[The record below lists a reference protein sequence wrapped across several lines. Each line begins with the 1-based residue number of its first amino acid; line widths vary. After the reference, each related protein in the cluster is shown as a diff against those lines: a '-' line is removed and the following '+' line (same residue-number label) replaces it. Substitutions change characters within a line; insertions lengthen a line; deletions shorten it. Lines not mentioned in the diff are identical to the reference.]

1 MTISSPRRKTKAPRR
16 VVDHANS
23 RRSIASWV
31 MWDVGS
37 SSFDSIMTTFI
48 FTVYLTSSYFGTPE
62 ETSSALSLGLTV
74 AGFLIAILAP
84 VTGQRNDKSGRGIFW
99 LGVNTML
106 LVGSMAACF
115 FVGPTPQY
123 LWLGVALISAASVFS
138 EFAYVNYNAVL
149 PRISHPENIG
159 KISGAGWAAGYIGGI
174 LALAVVLW
182 GFVLTPEVLGLTTDN
197 ALNIRAVALFAA
209 AWCLFFCVPL
219 LVRMRTRERFL
230 PEVLPTRELR
240 FLELGMERLSP
251 ARQGG
256 LLASY
261 KALWRTI
268 KRLKM
273 TSPQTLWFLIAS
285 AVFRDGLSGIFTFGG
300 ILAAGTFGFSTS
312 EVILFGIAG
321 SAVAAAGAILG
332 GYLDDYLGP
341 KAIIVISLVG
351 IILAATP
358 LLFFPQP
365 GVFWVCALLLCLF
378 VGPAQSASRTFLAR
392 LADPGTEGE
401 LFGLYSTTGR
411 ATSFLAPMLFG
422 LCVSIMG
429 AQIWGVLGI
438 LIVVVAGLLLL
449 LPVKAPGPL
458 RVRAARREQKREQK
472 RRDKAAQ

>member
-1 MTISSPRRKTKAPRR
+1 
-16 VVDHANS
+16 
-23 RRSIASWV
+23 

-62 ETSSALSLGLTV
+62 ETSSALSLGLTI

-84 VTGQRNDKSGRGIFW
+84 VTGQRNDKSGKGIFW

-209 AWCLFFCVPL
+209 AWCLIFCVPL

-256 LLASY
+256 SARLL
-261 KALWRTI
+261 
-268 KRLKM
+268 
-273 TSPQTLWFLIAS
+273 Q
-285 AVFRDGLSGIFTFGG
+285 G
-300 ILAAGTFGFSTS
+300 
-312 EVILFGIAG
+312 
-321 SAVAAAGAILG
+321 AVAHH
-332 GYLDDYLGP
+332 
-341 KAIIVISLVG
+341 
-351 IILAATP
+351 
-358 LLFFPQP
+358 
-365 GVFWVCALLLCLF
+365 
-378 VGPAQSASRTFLAR
+378 
-392 LADPGTEGE
+392 
-401 LFGLYSTTGR
+401 
-411 ATSFLAPMLFG
+411 
-422 LCVSIMG
+422 
-429 AQIWGVLGI
+429 
-438 LIVVVAGLLLL
+438 
-449 LPVKAPGPL
+449 
-458 RVRAARREQKREQK
+458 
-472 RRDKAAQ
+472 